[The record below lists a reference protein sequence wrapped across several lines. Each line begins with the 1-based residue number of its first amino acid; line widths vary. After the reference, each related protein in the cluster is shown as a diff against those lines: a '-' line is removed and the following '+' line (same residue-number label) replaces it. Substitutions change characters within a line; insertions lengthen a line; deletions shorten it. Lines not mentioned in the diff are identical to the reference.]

1 MERVVTALPVIKR
14 QERVKQRKNR
24 KVAAYAR
31 VSTDAEEQL
40 TSYNAQVKYY
50 SEHIKHRDDWEFAGI
65 YTDEGI
71 SGTSTKHR
79 DGFNQM
85 VRDALDGKID
95 LIITKSVS
103 RFARNT
109 VDTLVTVRK
118 LKEHGVEVYFEK
130 ENIYTMDSKGELL
143 ITIMSS
149 LAQEESR
156 SISENVKWGHRKRFR
171 DGKASVGF
179 GRFLGYDR
187 GEDGSFKV
195 NHKEAEIVRLIYKMF
210 LLGMGYKSI
219 ATELMER
226 GIKSPGGKDKWHINT
241 IRSILTNEKYK
252 GDALLQKSYTADF
265 LTKKIVKNKGEVEQF
280 YVENSHEAIIDR
292 EMFDMVQAEI
302 ERRSGAKSRYSS
314 SNIIAGR
321 LKCSDCGSW
330 FGAKVWHSNDQ
341 YRRVIFRCNHKFEGG
356 RICSTPHV
364 TEEQVKE
371 KLIEFV
377 NRLLFNRKEVVEGL
391 RQIKMAL
398 FCTEGLQDKLKDAE
412 EYMAELAEAA
422 ARYIKVNASE
432 RIDQSIYKA
441 RYEALSKEY
450 QQAKTEKEGYE
461 KQLENNS
468 QKAAVLDDV
477 IASLDKLDEI
487 EEFDE
492 KLWAALIEFATVGKD
507 GNITF
512 TLRGG
517 MKA

>member
-1 MERVVTALPVIKR
+1 MERVVTALPAIKR
-14 QERVKQRKNR
+14 QGTVRQKKKR

-40 TSYNAQVKYY
+40 TSYNAQVEWY
-50 SEHIKHRDDWEFAGI
+50 SDYIKSRDNWEFAGI

-79 DGFNQM
+79 EGFKKM
-85 VRDALDGKID
+85 IKDALAGKIG

-195 NHKEAEIVRLIYKMF
+195 NPKEAETVRLIYKLF
-210 LLGMGYKSI
+210 LLGMSYNSI
-219 ATELMER
+219 ATELTER
-226 GIKSPGGKDKWHINT
+226 GIKTPGGKDKWHKNT
-241 IRSILTNEKYK
+241 IRSILNNEKYK

-280 YVENSHEAIIDR
+280 YVENSHEGIIDR

-302 ERRSGAKSRYSS
+302 ERRTGGKGRYSS
-314 SNIIAGR
+314 SNLIAGR

-341 YRRVIFRCNHKFEGG
+341 YRRVIFRCNHKFDNGH
-356 RICSTPHV
+356 ICDTPHV
-364 TEEQVKE
+364 TEEQVKDSF
-371 KLIEFV
+371 IGFV
-377 NRLLFNRKEVVEGL
+377 NRLIYNKEEILDDLNQL
-391 RQIKMAL
+391 RVAL
-398 FCTEGLQDKLKDAE
+398 FCTNDLEDRIQAAE
-412 EYMAELAEAA
+412 LRMSELAEDA
-422 ARYIKVNASE
+422 ARCIKVNANE
-432 RIDQSIYKA
+432 KIDQALYKA
-441 RYEALSKEY
+441 NYEQLSEAYGK
-450 QQAKTEKEGYE
+450 AKVEKESLE
-461 KQLENNS
+461 KRLEANR
-468 QKAAVLDDV
+468 QKDAILEQ
-477 IASLDKLDEI
+477 IADSLDELDVVT
-487 EEFDE
+487 EFDE
-492 KLWAALIEFATVGKD
+492 KLWSALVEYATVEKD
-507 GNITF
+507 GSINY

-517 MKA
+517 IEA